1 MLSVE
6 FVGEEVPL
14 EETEIEKTDESG
26 VSRGV
31 SRKIRK
37 IKSDSAGKA
46 GSGIGEDTRESN
58 WPLLYTMAELEAAV
72 NPLVPVMVLTDV
84 LSRVC

>member
-31 SRKIRK
+31 SRKSK

-58 WPLLYTMAELEAAV
+58 WPLLYTMAELKAAV
-72 NPLVPVMVLTDV
+72 NPLVSVMVLTDV